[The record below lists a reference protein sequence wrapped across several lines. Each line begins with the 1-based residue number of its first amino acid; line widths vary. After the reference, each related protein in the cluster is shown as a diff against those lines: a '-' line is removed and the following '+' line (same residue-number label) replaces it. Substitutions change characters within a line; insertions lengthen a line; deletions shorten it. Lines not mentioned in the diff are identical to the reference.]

1 MTKPQVLFIGEL
13 NRSLPQFQHFQT
25 KFECIFAPITTRDD
39 FIEKLQT
46 EYKDIVAIYAA
57 WLGFIPI
64 GGFRTV
70 IDHVPKSLKVVAFCS
85 VGYDHEDAEIMKDHG
100 IIMTNVPS
108 DGAADPVADLVLY
121 NTITSF
127 RQFQMYTQ
135 SLKEINHT
143 ISIRDQFSDRGQFD
157 QVNGTPTRT
166 GDGKSYYFG
175 HYINNR
181 PCLSPRGR
189 HVTIIGF
196 GKIGQTIG
204 KKLSD
209 IGMNVTYIKRNKLS
223 LEQES
228 QLGYPVS
235 YATEIQQVPQID
247 LIVIACPATPE
258 TNHMINANVINS
270 LPNPVR
276 IVNIGRGSIID
287 EQALVDGLKSGK
299 VLFAGLDVFE
309 MEPTIHPDLLNR
321 QDVVLTPHI
330 GASTVENFDYTATR
344 ALENIENIIDGGEG
358 LSRVN

>member
-13 NRSLPQFQHFQT
+13 NQAIPQFQHFQ
-25 KFECIFAPITTRDD
+25 KKYEVIFTSLTTREE
-39 FIEKLQT
+39 FVEKLKT

-57 WLGFIPI
+57 WLGFLPI

-70 IDHVPKSLKVVAFCS
+70 IEHAPKSLKVVAFCS
-85 VGYDHEDAEIMKDHG
+85 VGYDHEDAAIMKDHG

-108 DGAADPVADLVLY
+108 DGAAGPVADLVLY

-127 RQFQMYTQ
+127 RQFQMYNN
-135 SLKEINHT
+135 SLKEIKHT
-143 ISIRDQFSDRGQFD
+143 ISIRDQFSDKGEFD
-157 QVNGTPTRT
+157 KINGKPTRT
-166 GDGKSYYFG
+166 GNGMGYNFG

-181 PCLSPRGR
+181 PCLSPNGR
-189 HVTIIGF
+189 HVSIVGF

-204 KKLSD
+204 KRLAD

-223 LEQES
+223 SEEES
-228 QLGYPVS
+228 KLGYEVT
-235 YATEIQQVPQID
+235 YAHKIEEVPQID

-258 TNHMINANVINS
+258 TNHLINANIINS
-270 LPNPVR
+270 LRNPFR
-276 IVNIGRGSIID
+276 IINIGRGTVIE

-309 MEPTIHPDLLNR
+309 MEPKIHPELLDR
-321 QDVVLTPHI
+321 EDVVLTPHI

-344 ALENIENIIDGGEG
+344 ALENIESIIEGGEG
-358 LSRVN
+358 LTRVN